1 MPLYRVKSQLYAD
14 AEAQVKGAANQI
26 LDDCTWSSCA
36 AAVSWASG
44 YTVDYTA
51 ADGVAAF
58 EKATGRKD
66 KQGISDAGGSLK
78 EAVQTIA
85 VLGGKA
91 RYAKSWNDAT
101 TAAKAGSA
109 LMVWVQQPIG
119 YPTGVPIS
127 KWHDGWRR
135 YWTKTDPKKVTEGYG
150 HMTSAGW
157 CEDHGWQWA
166 CPTRDDKTAAEK
178 YGVPVTEEQLRQIA
192 NSKVKAGKLQADYK
206 ALLIVTHPGKVAA
219 PVPVAAPVVAPA
231 PVPAPVTVA
240 SLDEHIDARL
250 AAAPR
255 IAVEAPKSHVERSS
269 MPKGTKTAAVIAD
282 AEAALHRVDWD
293 DKGKEAISAL
303 VEAAK
308 ASNGKKGIR
317 AKMSASISWI
327 IANTGIDEMI
337 IEALRTGI
345 GTGLAIALA
354 SGSQIT
360 KLDADQ
366 ADMIFAGAIAACLQV
381 IVRAL
386 NPDDPK
392 FGVGKAKQEIRNG
405 NGPHKD

>member
-26 LDDCTWSSCA
+26 LDDCTWSSAA

-44 YTVDYTA
+44 YTVDYSA
-51 ADGVAAF
+51 AQGVAAF

-66 KQGISDAGGSLK
+66 VQGKNDAGGSLA
-78 EAVQTIA
+78 EAVKTIA

-91 RYAKSWNDAT
+91 RYAKSWEDAMA
-101 TAAKAGSA
+101 AAKGGAA
-109 LMVWVQQPIG
+109 LMVWVQQPVG
-119 YPTGVPIS
+119 YPDVRIS
-127 KWHDGWRR
+127 KWHDVWKKW
-135 YWTKTDPKKVTEGYG
+135 WTKKDPAHLKAGYG

-166 CPTRDDKTAAEK
+166 CPTRDDKQAAEK
-178 YGVPVTEEQLRQIA
+178 YGVPVTEAQLRQIA
-192 NSKVKAGKLQADYK
+192 NSKVKAKKVAVDYK
-206 ALLIVTHPGKVAA
+206 CLLIVTHPGKVVA
-219 PVPVAAPVVAPA
+219 PAPVAAPVVAPVSA
-231 PVPAPVTVA
+231 PAP
-240 SLDEHIDARL
+240 
-250 AAAPR
+250 APT
-255 IAVEAPKSHVERSS
+255 IVVQAPTSHAKEVPMAKS
-269 MPKGTKTAAVIAD
+269 TKTAAVIAD
-282 AEAALHRVDWD
+282 AEAALQRVDWD
-293 DKGKEAISAL
+293 DKGKEAINAL

-308 ASNGKKGIR
+308 ASNGKKGFR
-317 AKMSASISWI
+317 AKAAASLGWI
-327 IANTGIDEMI
+327 IANTGIDEMV
-337 IEALRTGI
+337 IEALRTGL

-360 KLDADQ
+360 RLDADQ

-392 FGVGKAKQEIRNG
+392 FGIGKAKAEIANG
-405 NGPHKD
+405 NGPHK